1 MKILHLADLHLGSK
15 LDSSLVSGLNKYLK
29 LELRNTFNLAVSYA
43 KENAIKVIMLAGDIF
58 DSDYPNERDKTFFYD
73 VIKANPDIDFLYLR
87 GNHDQDRDQSLY
99 ANITNLKTFNSSWTY
114 YNYDNI
120 CIAGL
125 EMEAGNLH
133 SYYQTLDLDAS
144 KINIV
149 MLHGEISDSFGNY
162 KINLKKLAN
171 KHINYLALG
180 HMHKCLIANGP
191 DFIYAYP
198 GCLMGRSFDETGPKG
213 LLELATDN
221 NIITP
226 KFIPLAKHEL
236 IDLAFDISQYNSDYE
251 VSLGV
256 QKSINFNK
264 NNLYRLTL
272 IGSQNYPILS
282 LASIKIYLNDVAFF
296 LIIVNKSHIK
306 LDFSNYLEDKTIK
319 GELVRIVTNNHNL
332 TDSEKDQILNYAFK
346 ALRGESLE

>member
-1 MKILHLADLHLGSK
+1 
-15 LDSSLVSGLNKYLK
+15 
-29 LELRNTFNLAVSYA
+29 
-43 KENAIKVIMLAGDIF
+43 
-58 DSDYPNERDKTFFYD
+58 
-73 VIKANPDIDFLYLR
+73 
-87 GNHDQDRDQSLY
+87 
-99 ANITNLKTFNSSWTY
+99 
-114 YNYDNI
+114 
-120 CIAGL
+120 
-125 EMEAGNLH
+125 
-133 SYYQTLDLDAS
+133 
-144 KINIV
+144 
-149 MLHGEISDSFGNY
+149 
-162 KINLKKLAN
+162 
-171 KHINYLALG
+171 
-180 HMHKCLIANGP
+180 MHKCLIANGP

-213 LLELATDN
+213 LLELAIDN

-236 IDLAFDISQYNSDYE
+236 IDLVFDISQYNSDYE

-332 TDSEKDQILNYAFK
+332 TDCEKDQILNYAFK